1 MSDLTNRTIWMAGAW
16 NHKCKEM
23 RELPVSRTASWRGV
37 VARAAHLLVDG
48 DRLVLIVTAA
58 APLRP
63 EPSAHDMM
71 NARITTLVFSQQ
83 EHCRKYKSIRTYLE
97 DDKSCRYEVHCDLA
111 AIERQIRDRLR
122 PAHDNRQM
130 ELPIVS
136 PILSFLLRDCARKK
150 SI

>member
-1 MSDLTNRTIWMAGAW
+1 MSDLTNETIWKAGSLNDKRTA
-16 NHKCKEM
+16 M

-37 VARAAHLLVDG
+37 VARADQLLVDG
-48 DRLVLIVTAA
+48 DRLVLIVSAA

-83 EHCRKYKSIRTYLE
+83 EHCQKYKSIRTYLE

-111 AIERQIRDRLR
+111 AIERQIRDRLQ
-122 PAHDNRQM
+122 PGQSTRQL
-130 ELPIVS
+130 ELPIIS
-136 PILSFLLRDCARKK
+136 PILSFLLRGRSRKK
-150 SI
+150 II